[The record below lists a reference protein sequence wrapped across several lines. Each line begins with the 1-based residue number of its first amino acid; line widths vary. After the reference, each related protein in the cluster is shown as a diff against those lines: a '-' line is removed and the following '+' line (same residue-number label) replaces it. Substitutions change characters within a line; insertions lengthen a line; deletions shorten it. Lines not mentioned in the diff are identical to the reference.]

1 MSIILKNKPLKA
13 IYKGLGLEEKGKVQT
28 FLDKTTAEYLMKY
41 VSKKYGSGV
50 QEKSIPIASKYGSGR
65 IIINVHYAR
74 FQAEGKVM
82 VGVNSRRAWAR
93 KNEKKVVINKN
104 LKYHSDSLRGAHP
117 FERMKADKR
126 DSILNQTANFARRL
140 SNG

>member
-1 MSIILKNKPLKA
+1 MSIILKNKPLKT
-13 IYKGLGLEEKGKVQT
+13 IYNSLGLEEKGKVQA

-41 VSKKYGSGV
+41 VSRKGGD
-50 QEKSIPIASKYGSGR
+50 QEKSIPIASNYGSGR

-82 VGVNSRRAWAR
+82 VGVNSRKAWAR

-117 FERMKADKR
+117 FERMKADKK

-140 SNG
+140 N

>member
-1 MSIILKNKPLKA
+1 MSIILKNKPLKT
-13 IYKGLGLEEKGKVQT
+13 IYNSLGLEKKGKVQT

-41 VSKKYGSGV
+41 VSRKGGA
-50 QEKSIPIASKYGSGR
+50 QEKSIPIASNYGSGR

-82 VGVNSRRAWAR
+82 VGVNSRKAWAR

-117 FERMKADKR
+117 FERMKADKK

-140 SNG
+140 N